1 LFVSVGIR
9 FEAHVEAMNM
19 VESIGNYTRHRKVPY
34 IIEDKDGYKL
44 VYVPA
49 ISGESIAH
57 AYQYFLA
64 QEAKALG
71 LKVCNECLNGEFYK
85 SMNLSHAELKG
96 VKEGDSADTAE
107 KKIVENCVV
116 EDIGGFLIAEKIPA
130 KRTSVFQVS
139 YAVPV
144 KSAVLSS
151 IVDPQLHARQ
161 SLAPEK
167 REEGRKEA
175 SEQMIFYVE
184 VGTAIYGFVFNINL
198 DRIGVSGIT
207 GDQILD
213 DTEKRKRMEAA
224 IRALLRML
232 SSMQFGAKLSRFF
245 PNVKIKTILVSISE
259 KPFVVSSPLEDTFI
273 EDTMKRAHTIKEVF
287 NENVELIAFSDE
299 LEIPEGIKRVETP
312 EEAIRVVLEKVK

>member
-1 LFVSVGIR
+1 MFVSVGVR
-9 FEAHVEAMNM
+9 FEAQVEAMNM

-34 IIEDKDGYKL
+34 IIKDKDGYKL

-57 AYQYFLA
+57 TYQYFLA

-85 SMNLSHAELKG
+85 SMNLSHAESKG

-139 YAVPV
+139 YAVPI

-213 DTEKRKRMEAA
+213 DMEKRKRMEAA

-245 PNVKIKTILVSISE
+245 PNGKIKTILVSISE

-273 EDTMKRAHTIKEVF
+273 EDTMKRARIIREAF
-287 NENVELIAFSDE
+287 NEDVELIAFSDE

-312 EEAIRVVLEKVK
+312 EE